1 MPSLLWERY
10 RQEQDNRAEAV
21 ARANQNRADA
31 VRFDMAVFERR
42 LNRLALCNQALW
54 ELLRDNTT
62 LTDDDLRAKICEID
76 ARDGREDS
84 QMSAQQIPCAA
95 CGKLSNTK
103 RNTCVYCGATLPKPH
118 LFE

>member
-1 MPSLLWERY
+1 MHQFFWNV
-10 RQEQDNRAEAV
+10 RQEERINQAEA
-21 ARANQNRADA
+21 AAQASQARADA
-31 VRFDMAVFERR
+31 IRFDVAAFERR

-62 LTDDDLRAKICEID
+62 LTDDDLRAKIREID